1 MEININQ
8 IERCLPENIIMEVWY
23 TANKT
28 VDGVTA
34 NADESIKFSRNDD
47 SATFINYDDVTMEM
61 VMSWINSTDL
71 EVRLDYE
78 IVKLNNPATALGL
91 PW

>member
-1 MEININQ
+1 MEIIINQ
-8 IERCLPENIIMEVWY
+8 IERCIPENIIMEVWY

-34 NADESIKFSRNDD
+34 DVDESIKFLRNDD
-47 SATFINYDDVTMEM
+47 SAPLISYDDVTMEM
-61 VMSWINSTDL
+61 VLSWINSADL
-71 EVRLDYE
+71 EARLDYE
-78 IVKLNNPATALGL
+78 IAKLKNPATALGL